1 MALGPDNFNLTVS
14 LDSIFCFQ
22 GDDIDDVFDEES
34 EPYLWVIII
43 KLDGEGLFQSGN
55 FLVGS
60 PNFFF
65 SPGNHGNIGG
75 SILRGTRRLPPEVG
89 RWETSLKP
97 IPISVAGQQL
107 TSIPGTILCCAVLME
122 ENLTPNS
129 AIEAAH
135 QSLIQLV
142 QTTISNTLA
151 SLGLAG
157 LAADAVA
164 EVATEA
170 GRGNTITLAVAA
182 NRVLQRRLKPIQD
195 LFTLAAPA
203 NTAITILKN
212 LKIDG
217 LIGSAIDAD
226 KPMGVFFRALSQAE
240 LADTFESAIGLP
252 HGKRIEI
259 GARMFNMPEWAYSL
273 DGHAWAHHKFLRRDL
288 PSSNRLQVTCSSKR
302 PLGNNQ
308 KRISGIG
315 GQDGGIFWGLGR
327 AEAAELIRKGQK
339 SFFVVAPD
347 GRSVDVAAVQG
358 GFQAGQPWFFLQT
371 QADQDRGNNLVNL
384 PDCPAGAFTVE
395 VWF

>member
-34 EPYLWVIII
+34 EPYLWVIMI

-55 FLVGS
+55 FLVGN
-60 PNFFF
+60 PRFFF
-65 SPGNHGNIGG
+65 SPGSHGNIGG
-75 SILRGTRRLPPEVG
+75 SILRGTRRLPNEIG
-89 RWETSLKP
+89 RWETSIKP

-129 AIEAAH
+129 AVEAAH
-135 QSLIQLV
+135 TSLIQLV
-142 QTTISNTLA
+142 QKTIESTLA

-164 EVATEA
+164 EVASEA
-170 GRGNTITLAVAA
+170 SKGITITLAVAA

-203 NTAITILKN
+203 NTALTILKN

-217 LIGSAIDAD
+217 FIGTAIDAD
-226 KPMGVFFRALSQAE
+226 KPMGVFFRSLSQAE
-240 LADTFESAIGLP
+240 LADTFESAFGLP
-252 HGKRIEI
+252 GGMRIDM
-259 GARMFNMPEWAYSL
+259 GTRMFNMPEWAYNL
-273 DGHAWAHHKFLRRDL
+273 HGQAWAHHKFIRTGVPASR
-288 PSSNRLQVTCSSKR
+288 RLQVSCSSKR
-302 PLGNNQ
+302 PLGHGE

-315 GQDGGIFWGLGR
+315 GQDNGIFWGMGR
-327 AEAAELIRKGQK
+327 AQAADLIRKGEK
-339 SFFVVAPD
+339 TFFVVGPD
-347 GRSVDVAAVQG
+347 GRSVEVEAVKG
-358 GFQAGQPWFFLQT
+358 GFVHGIEWFYLQT
-371 QADQDRGNNLVNL
+371 QSDQNKANNLINL

-395 VWF
+395 LWF